1 MALIPLNQKVLVYKR
16 SEGDAG
22 LDEWGNVIP
31 NEPITLKARV
41 DEGSFV
47 TSDEESS
54 HTGKVVVAQVRV
66 FLEGL
71 ADIGYDD
78 EVEFVN
84 ELGRSV
90 KKKPIRINV
99 KRNFATKPELTEV
112 LL

>member
-1 MALIPLNQKVLVYKR
+1 MALIPLNQEVQVHKR
-16 SEGDAG
+16 SDGDAG
-22 LDEWGNVIP
+22 LDEWGNMIP

-47 TSDEESS
+47 TTDKESTQ
-54 HTGKVVVAQVRV
+54 TGKVAVAQVRV
-66 FLEGL
+66 LLEGL

-84 ELGRSV
+84 ELGYVV
-90 KKKPIRINV
+90 KKKPIRISV
-99 KRNFATKPELTEV
+99 KRNFASKPELTEV